1 LVREIEGVSFLMT
14 DRRLN
19 VYIGLMYIAA
29 IVGAIVTDWSG
40 LTSLPELALLGWVGL
55 ILIGILSEGLAI
67 GLSVGAASSTSS
79 ITFLP
84 LLAAVQLFG
93 PAPAVV
99 LVCTTQVFGE
109 FVVRR
114 KSVPRGL
121 FNVAQAVVGTVLGS
135 FVFILFGGVPL
146 QAAVGATAPTITEQL
161 GPFVA
166 FGLVFLAV
174 NHAAVAMAITLS
186 QGLPFRRVWGLV
198 LSNSGASLNDIL
210 IAPIALA
217 VAFLYVQFGIGGI
230 LVVLLPMLFIRY
242 SYLTTSKL
250 RDSNADLLTALVKA
264 IETRD
269 PYTSGHSL
277 RVSRLAQ
284 QIAEEMALN
293 RIKVEHIRNAALLH
307 DIGKIE
313 AVYTDILRKPDA
325 LTPEERTVIE
335 SHVTRGEQL
344 LRDLSSVPEEVIGSV
359 RHHHERE
366 DGEGYPDGLLG
377 DEIPIGA
384 KIIMVCDAVDAMLS
398 DRPYR
403 RALPL
408 RAVLEQLEQHGGQ
421 QFDHRVVQALVRS
434 DILAEYAETIRASR
448 AEVRSDEKA
457 GLIEQMPAIPAMIA
471 PVAVRASRHLRYH

>member
-1 LVREIEGVSFLMT
+1 MN
-14 DRRLN
+14 DRRLRI
-19 VYIGLMYIAA
+19 YIGSMYFAA
-29 IVGAIVTDWSG
+29 VVAAMATDWGS
-40 LTSLPELALLGWVGL
+40 LTALPQPAVLGWLGL
-55 ILIGILSEGLAI
+55 ILVGVLSEGLAI
-67 GLSVGAASSTSS
+67 GLSVGAAKSTSS

-93 PAPAVV
+93 PAAAVV

-114 KSVPRGL
+114 KPLSRAL
-121 FNVAQAVVGTVLGS
+121 FNVSQAVLGTAVGGYLFLLTGGS
-135 FVFILFGGVPL
+135 PL
-146 QAAVGATAPTITEQL
+146 QAELPGATPTITQQL
-161 GPFVA
+161 GPFIV

-186 QGLPFRRVWGLV
+186 QRLPFRRVWGLV
-198 LSNSGASLNDIL
+198 VSNSGGSLNDIL
-210 IAPIALA
+210 VSPIALA

-250 RDSNADLLTALVKA
+250 RESNADLLTALVKA

-277 RVSRLAQ
+277 RVSHLAQ
-284 QIAEEMALN
+284 QIAEQMGLT
-293 RIKVEHIRNAALLH
+293 RITVEHVRQAALLH

-313 AVYTDILRKPDA
+313 AVYTDILRKPDQ
-325 LTPEERTVIE
+325 LTPDERRVIE

-344 LRDLSSVPEEVIGSV
+344 LRDLSSVPEPVVKAV

-366 DGEGYPDGLLG
+366 DGKGYPDGLVG
-377 DEIPIGA
+377 DAIPVGA
-384 KIIMVCDAVDAMLS
+384 KIIVVCDAVDAMLS

-403 RALPL
+403 KALSL
-408 RAVLEQLEQHGGQ
+408 TVVLEQLELHRGK
-421 QFDHRVVQALVRS
+421 QFDHRAVDALVSS
-434 DILAEYAETIRASR
+434 DILAEYAEMMRAARAIASSEALQEQGSPTSPTPAPAVGRSR
-448 AEVRSDEKA
+448 PAQPA
-457 GLIEQMPAIPAMIA
+457 G
-471 PVAVRASRHLRYH
+471 AVS

>member
-1 LVREIEGVSFLMT
+1 MNDS
-14 DRRLN
+14 RLR
-19 VYIGLMYIAA
+19 VYIGSMYVAA
-29 IVGAIVTDWSG
+29 VATAMAMDWS
-40 LTSLPELALLGWVGL
+40 SLAALPRSAVLGWLGL
-55 ILIGILSEGLAI
+55 ILVGVLSEGLAI
-67 GLSVGAASSTSS
+67 GLSVGAAKSTSS

-93 PAPAVV
+93 PAAAVV

-114 KSVPRGL
+114 KPFSRAL
-121 FNVAQAVVGTVLGS
+121 FNVSQAVVGTAVGGY
-135 FVFILFGGVPL
+135 LFLLMGGAPL
-146 QAAVGATAPTITEQL
+146 QAELAGSTPTITHQL
-161 GPFVA
+161 GPFIV

-186 QGLPFRRVWGLV
+186 QRLPFRRVWGLV
-198 LSNSGASLNDIL
+198 VSNSGGSLNDIL
-210 IAPIALA
+210 VSPIALA

-250 RDSNADLLTALVKA
+250 RESNADLLTALVKA

-277 RVSRLAQ
+277 RVSNLAQ
-284 QIAEEMALN
+284 QIAEQMGLN
-293 RIKVEHIRNAALLH
+293 RMTVEHVRQAALLH

-313 AVYTDILRKPDA
+313 AVYTEILRKPDQ
-325 LTPEERTVIE
+325 LSPEERRVIE

-344 LRDLSSVPEEVIGSV
+344 LRDLSSVPEDVVKAV

-366 DGEGYPDGLLG
+366 DGQGYPDGLVG
-377 DEIPIGA
+377 DEIPVGA
-384 KIIMVCDAVDAMLS
+384 KIIVVCDAVDAMLS

-403 RALPL
+403 KALSL
-408 RAVLEQLEQHGGQ
+408 SVVLEQLELHRGK
-421 QFDHRVVQALVRS
+421 QFDHRAVKALVSS
-434 DILAEYAETIRASR
+434 DILAEYADMMRLARASVSAETFQERETSSPTAPAATIVRGRRPKPAR
-448 AEVRSDEKA
+448 AIS
-457 GLIEQMPAIPAMIA
+457 
-471 PVAVRASRHLRYH
+471 

>member
-1 LVREIEGVSFLMT
+1 MSN
-14 DRRLN
+14 RRLKI
-19 VYIGLMYIAA
+19 YMASIYASA
-29 IVGAIVTDWSG
+29 IVAVLLTDWGSI
-40 LTSLPELALLGWVGL
+40 LDLSRDAVAGWMGL
-55 ILIGILSEGLAI
+55 IIVGVLSEGLAI
-67 GLSVGAASSTSS
+67 GLSVGAAASTSS

-93 PAPAVV
+93 PAAAVV
-99 LVCTTQVFGE
+99 LVVITQVFGE
-109 FVVRR
+109 LVVRR
-114 KSVPRGL
+114 KPLARVL
-121 FNVAQAVVGTVLGS
+121 FNVAQAVVGTVVGGYCFL
-135 FVFILFGGVPL
+135 LLGGVPL
-146 QAAVGATAPTITEQL
+146 QATAVVADPTITEQL
-161 GPFVA
+161 VPFVL

-250 RDSNADLLTALVKA
+250 RESNADLLTALVKA

-277 RVSRLAQ
+277 RVSTLAQ
-284 QIAEEMALN
+284 KIAEEMGLS
-293 RIKVEHIRNAALLH
+293 RLTVEHVRQAALLH

-313 AVYTDILRKPDA
+313 AVYTDILRKPDL
-325 LTPEERTVIE
+325 LTREERAIIE
-335 SHVTRGEQL
+335 SHVTKGEQL
-344 LRDLSSVPEEVIGSV
+344 LRDLSSVPEEVVRAV

-366 DGEGYPDGLLG
+366 DGKGYPDGLLG

-384 KIIMVCDAVDAMLS
+384 KIIVACDAVDAMLS

-403 RALPL
+403 KALPL
-408 RAVLEQLEQHGGQ
+408 RAVLEQLEQHRGQ
-421 QFDHRVVQALVRS
+421 QFDHRVVQALVSSEILADYAEMMRGGRS
-434 DILAEYAETIRASR
+434 DADRYPEVDRTLPVPASIATTNARVFRA
-448 AEVRSDEKA
+448 A
-457 GLIEQMPAIPAMIA
+457 
-471 PVAVRASRHLRYH
+471 RYH

>member
-1 LVREIEGVSFLMT
+1 MNE
-14 DRRLN
+14 RRLR
-19 VYIGLMYIAA
+19 VYIAA
-29 IVGAIVTDWSG
+29 VYLAAIAAVVATDWS
-40 LTSLPELALLGWVGL
+40 SIPDLPRPAVLGWLGL
-55 ILIGILSEGLAI
+55 ILIGVLSEGLAI
-67 GLSVGAASSTSS
+67 GLSVGASSSTSS

-93 PAPAVV
+93 PAAAVV
-99 LVCTTQVFGE
+99 LVCVTQVFGE
-109 FVVRR
+109 LVVRR
-114 KSVPRGL
+114 KPISRAL
-121 FNVAQAVVGTVLGS
+121 FNVSQAVVGTAIGGY
-135 FVFILFGGVPL
+135 LFLAVGGLPL
-146 QAAVGATAPTITEQL
+146 QAVGSQTTPTITQQL
-161 GPFVA
+161 GPFIV

-198 LSNSGASLNDIL
+198 VSNSGGSLNDIL

-250 RDSNADLLTALVKA
+250 RESNADLLTALVKA

-277 RVSRLAQ
+277 RVSQLAQ
-284 QIAEEMALN
+284 RIAERMGLN
-293 RIKVEHIRNAALLH
+293 RMAVEHVRQAALLH

-325 LTPEERTVIE
+325 LTPQEREIIQ

-344 LRDLSSVPEEVIGSV
+344 LRDLSSVPEEVVRAV

-366 DGEGYPDGLLG
+366 DGRGYPDGLLG
-377 DEIPIGA
+377 DEIPVGA
-384 KIIMVCDAVDAMLS
+384 KIIVVCDAVDAMLS

-408 RAVLEQLEQHGGQ
+408 NSVHEQLAQHGGQ
-421 QFDHRVVQALVRS
+421 QFDHRVVRVLVES
-434 DILAEYAETIRASR
+434 DILSDYAEMMRSSR
-448 AEVRSDEKA
+448 TPSPSDALEPSGA
-457 GLIEQMPAIPAMIA
+457 ATVTP
-471 PVAVRASRHLRYH
+471 LRPRRRKRRVGYT

>member
-1 LVREIEGVSFLMT
+1 MPA
-14 DRRLN
+14 RRLK
-19 VYIGLMYIAA
+19 VYIGLMYLAA
-29 IVGAIVTDWSG
+29 IVAVAATDWSG
-40 LTSLPELALLGWVGL
+40 LTALPRPAVYGWMGL
-55 ILIGILSEGLAI
+55 ILIGVLSEGLAI
-67 GLSVGAASSTSS
+67 GLSVGAAASTSS

-93 PAPAVV
+93 PAPAVI
-99 LVCTTQVFGE
+99 LVCITQVFGE
-109 FVVRR
+109 LVVRR
-114 KSVPRGL
+114 KPVPRVL
-121 FNVAQAVVGTVLGS
+121 FNVSQAVLGTVIGGA
-135 FVFILFGGVPL
+135 VFFLFDGVPL
-146 QAAVGATAPTITEQL
+146 QVAIDGQAPSITEQL

-242 SYLTTSKL
+242 SYLTTSQL

-284 QIAEEMALN
+284 QIAEAMGLN
-293 RIKVEHIRNAALLH
+293 RVAVERVRDAALLH

-325 LTPEERTVIE
+325 LTAEERAVIE

-344 LRDLSSVPEEVIGSV
+344 LRDLSSVPEEVVKAV

-366 DGEGYPDGLLG
+366 DGKGYPDGLLG

-384 KIIMVCDAVDAMLS
+384 KIIVVCDAVDAMLS

-403 RALPL
+403 KALPL

-421 QFDHRVVQALVRS
+421 QFDHRVVHALVRS
-434 DILAEYAETIRASR
+434 DILAEYAELMRASR
-448 AEVRSDEKA
+448 AEATADTTTANLEAIQVPHTLA
-457 GLIEQMPAIPAMIA
+457 GTAARPNRTA
-471 PVAVRASRHLRYH
+471 RYH

>member
-1 LVREIEGVSFLMT
+1 MNE
-14 DRRLN
+14 RRLK
-19 VYIGLMYIAA
+19 VYIWAMYLVAIAA
-29 IVGAIVTDWSG
+29 AMATDWSALG
-40 LTSLPELALLGWVGL
+40 DLPRPAVMGWLGL
-55 ILIGILSEGLAI
+55 IVIGVLSEGLAI

-93 PAPAVV
+93 PAAAIILVV
-99 LVCTTQVFGE
+99 VTQVFGE
-109 FVVRR
+109 LIVRR
-114 KSVPRGL
+114 KPLERVA
-121 FNVAQAVVGTVLGS
+121 FNVSQTIVGTALGGY
-135 FVFILFGGVPL
+135 LFLLVGGVPL
-146 QAAVGATAPTITEQL
+146 QAGLGVETPTITQQL
-161 GPFVA
+161 GPFIV
-166 FGLVFLAV
+166 FGLVFLFV

-198 LSNSGASLNDIL
+198 VANSGGSLNDIL

-277 RVSRLAQ
+277 RVSQLAQ
-284 QIAEEMALN
+284 QIAEQMGLN
-293 RIKVEHIRNAALLH
+293 RMTVEHVRQAALLH

-313 AVYTDILRKPDA
+313 AVYTDILRKPDQ
-325 LTPEERTVIE
+325 LTDREREIIQ
-335 SHVTRGEQL
+335 SHVTKGEQL
-344 LRDLSSVPEEVIGSV
+344 LRDLSSVPEDVVRAV

-366 DGEGYPDGLLG
+366 DGKGYPDGLLG

-384 KIIMVCDAVDAMLS
+384 KIIVVCDAVDAMLS

-403 RALPL
+403 KALPL
-408 RAVLEQLEQHGGQ
+408 RVVLEQLEQHRGQ
-421 QFDHRVVQALVRS
+421 QFDHRVVKALVSS
-434 DILAEYAETIRASR
+434 DILAEYAETMRATR
-448 AEVRSDEKA
+448 VAMAAEDSTLDPLPPVSVTPLRPRRRENVR
-457 GLIEQMPAIPAMIA
+457 
-471 PVAVRASRHLRYH
+471 VRLN